1 MRFFVLLFAVIC
13 VAWILL
19 RVLPP
24 EDRHLIYGPIR
35 RHWWVPFAALFLLG
49 TIVSVLSLFSVK
61 LF

>member
-1 MRFFVLLFAVIC
+1 MRFFVLLLAVIC
-13 VAWILL
+13 IAWILL

-35 RHWWVPFAALFLLG
+35 RHWWVPFVALLVLG
-49 TIVSVLSLFSVK
+49 AVVSGLSLFSVK